1 MGNIGNNM
9 ISLISSF
16 PLGCYLCIKWF
27 KYVIISSVNKILLS
41 YFYKEIF
48 MADENTTEVVEENNT
63 ESTEITLAELKT
75 ELDNL
80 ASVANTV
87 LENVQ
92 GIMATMS
99 DFVEAGATVAE
110 KANDVDDVKDVADS
124 VDDYVED
131 LEDLDFTIN
140 ED

>member
-1 MGNIGNNM
+1 
-9 ISLISSF
+9 
-16 PLGCYLCIKWF
+16 
-27 KYVIISSVNKILLS
+27 
-41 YFYKEIF
+41 

-63 ESTEITLAELKT
+63 ESTDVTLVELKAQ
-75 ELDNL
+75 LDNL

-92 GIMATMS
+92 GIMSTMS

-110 KANDVDDVKDVADS
+110 KTADVPDDEDVADA

-131 LEDLDFTIN
+131 LEDLDFTVT

>member
-1 MGNIGNNM
+1 
-9 ISLISSF
+9 
-16 PLGCYLCIKWF
+16 
-27 KYVIISSVNKILLS
+27 
-41 YFYKEIF
+41 

-63 ESTEITLAELKT
+63 ESTDVTLVELKAQ
-75 ELDNL
+75 LDNL
-80 ASVANTV
+80 ASVANAV

-92 GIMATMS
+92 GIMSTMS

-110 KANDVDDVKDVADS
+110 KTVDVPDDEDVADA

-131 LEDLDFTIN
+131 LEDLDFTVT

>member
-1 MGNIGNNM
+1 
-9 ISLISSF
+9 
-16 PLGCYLCIKWF
+16 
-27 KYVIISSVNKILLS
+27 
-41 YFYKEIF
+41 

-63 ESTEITLAELKT
+63 ESSEITLAELKA

-110 KANDVDDVKDVADS
+110 KADDAEDVKDVADS

>member
-1 MGNIGNNM
+1 
-9 ISLISSF
+9 
-16 PLGCYLCIKWF
+16 
-27 KYVIISSVNKILLS
+27 
-41 YFYKEIF
+41 
-48 MADENTTEVVEENNT
+48 MADENTTETVEENNA
-63 ESTEITLAELKT
+63 ESTEVTLAELKT
-75 ELDNL
+75 QLDNL

-110 KANDVDDVKDVADS
+110 KTEDNVDVDDVADDVE
-124 VDDYVED
+124 DYVED

>member
-1 MGNIGNNM
+1 MT
-9 ISLISSF
+9 
-16 PLGCYLCIKWF
+16 
-27 KYVIISSVNKILLS
+27 
-41 YFYKEIF
+41 
-48 MADENTTEVVEENNT
+48 DENTTEVVEENNT
-63 ESTEITLAELKT
+63 ESSEITLAELKA

-80 ASVANTV
+80 VSVANTV

-92 GIMATMS
+92 GIMVTMS

-110 KANDVDDVKDVADS
+110 KADDAEDVKDVEDS
-124 VDDYVED
+124 VNDYIED